1 MELYQLRYFLA
12 VAEHL
17 SFTRAARALNLSQ
30 PPLSQQIRRLEA
42 DLGGDLFVRDTHSVR
57 LSDLGAAFVPMA
69 RRILGEV
76 SAAKA
81 EIGAMTRLEKGRLR
95 VGASGAL
102 AYYLLPQLL
111 WRFRSEHPGVAVEIV
126 ERRTSELI
134 GLCESDEL
142 DLALVRLPHEKTAL
156 ETRLLAHEPL
166 MLALPPGHRLA
177 AAAEVPISALAGEPL
192 ILIAQPGEPFH
203 ALVTGLCT
211 AAGFAPDI
219 VCSGATYATAAR
231 LVGMGMGVTVLSGMS
246 RHLKVEPPPVFVPIA
261 ERPEESGIGLLGH
274 PRGELAVPARAFLDM
289 VAAMPIAAMVAG
301 TEAVPA

>member
-42 DLGGDLFVRDTHSVR
+42 ELGGELFVRDTHSVR

-76 SAAKA
+76 SDAAA
-81 EIGAMTRLEKGRLR
+81 EIAAMTRLEKGRLR

-111 WRFRSEHPGVAVEIV
+111 WRFRAEHPGVAVEIV

-134 GLCESDEL
+134 GLCENNQL
-142 DLALVRLPHEKTAL
+142 DLALVRLPHEKTHL
-156 ETRLLAHEPL
+156 ETLLLANEPL

-177 AAAEVPISALAGEPL
+177 KEDAVPMSALAGEPL

-203 ALVTGLCT
+203 RLVTDMCA
-211 AAGFAPDI
+211 AAGFDADI

-246 RHLKVEPPPVFVPIA
+246 RHLKVEPMPVFVPLA
-261 ERPEESGIGLLGH
+261 EQPAESGIGLMGH
-274 PRGELAVPARAFLDM
+274 PRAELAAPARAFLDM
-289 VAAMPIAAMVAG
+289 VSAMPIAALVAEG
-301 TEAVPA
+301 R